1 MASHKDSVLDSATKN
16 LDLTLTLSIPIPARS
31 DSSNSS
37 PNISLELVGIPLLT
51 PAKPPSILPPSQK
64 DLEETGNW
72 LSPHTIGG
80 QVP

>member
-1 MASHKDSVLDSATKN
+1 MASLKDSALGSAIKN
-16 LDLTLTLSIPIPARS
+16 LDLTLTLEIPLPAPS

-37 PNISLELVGIPLLT
+37 HNISLELVGIPLLT
-51 PAKPPSILPPSQK
+51 PEQPPSILPPSPK

-72 LSPHTIGG
+72 LSPDTIGG